1 MPEERVRAITKAKTE
16 RRGSIVILIIG
27 IRLPRD
33 EIIVFIEKEIIGR
46 NYGQVKVGE
55 YYRTKT

>member
-16 RRGSIVILIIG
+16 RRGNIIILIVG

-33 EIIVFIEKEIIGR
+33 EVIVFIEKEIIRR
-46 NYGQVKVGE
+46 NYG
-55 YYRTKT
+55 